1 MSYPQGQVIHMT
13 PMSPVTHVTYG
24 HSIGVAHVTYQA
36 EIDDTH
42 VTLTRFFIDK
52 NQKGKTLDKESKSKP
67 SGLANRGRNAKAAR
81 QGSAI
86 NCSEW
91 GKG

>member
-1 MSYPQGQVIHMT
+1 MSYPQAGLIHMT
-13 PMSPVTHVTYG
+13 PMSPVTHVTYQ

-52 NQKGKTLDKESKSKP
+52 NQRGKTLDKESKSKP
-67 SGLANRGRNAKAAR
+67 NALANLGRASKAV
-81 QGSAI
+81 GPSAI
-86 NCSEW
+86 NCSGR